1 MDKGRNEWK
10 YKQMLFSASYFP
22 CFIRLSCAWVYLYL
36 YTEFPL
42 SPLERKMKN
51 FQFCFSKCYFS
62 PEKKPQWSHTSLQFQ
77 KRSQGQLCLSR
88 CSDLLRPKSA
98 IKSEISICRAQTFLI
113 QFYQKQMICDIQFI
127 AIYSYFRSTIIL
139 FECVF
144 LKKYS
149 ESISPNSL
157 LSSERASINFGN
169 LEPISF

>member
-1 MDKGRNEWK
+1 MRLGI
-10 YKQMLFSASYFP
+10 FV
-22 CFIRLSCAWVYLYL
+22 FIHRI
-36 YTEFPL
+36 
-42 SPLERKMKN
+42 SPLPIGKKN
-51 FQFCFSKCYFS
+51 EKLSVLFLQICYFS

-144 LKKYS
+144 LKKHLNQYLQIVFWALKELLYIFPLWKLGTNFLLILFSYS
-149 ESISPNSL
+149 L
-157 LSSERASINFGN
+157 K
-169 LEPISF
+169 